1 MSPAEITAA
10 EAEANRIVWEDRPVL
25 VRFADAEEAARLPL
39 RKESMRSGTLR
50 LIEVERFDLSA
61 CGGTHVARTGGIG
74 VIAVSSWER
83 FKAGQRLEFVCGGRA
98 LDAYRGLRDSMSAS
112 VRLLSVLPAELP
124 GAIERLQAE
133 ARDYKRTL
141 AGLQND
147 LAQYQAEQFA
157 ARAEE
162 ITLKPGETAVAQRC
176 RLVARVVDADANG
189 LKTLA
194 SAIVAQ
200 PGFLVALT
208 SASPP
213 GLVLIARSADVAVS
227 ADRLLKRLI
236 AEFGGRGGGRSELA
250 QAGGLAA
257 TPESIF
263 GFLRSLV

>member
-1 MSPAEITAA
+1 
-10 EAEANRIVWEDRPVL
+10 
-25 VRFADAEEAARLPL
+25 
-39 RKESMRSGTLR
+39 
-50 LIEVERFDLSA
+50 DLSA

-83 FKAGQRLEFVCGGRA
+83 FKSGQRLEFVCGGRA
-98 LDAYRGLRDSMSAS
+98 LDTYRSLRDSMSSS

-141 AGLQND
+141 AGMQND
-147 LAQYQAEQFA
+147 LAQYQAEQLS

-162 ITLKPGETAVAQRC
+162 ITLKPGETTVAQRC
-176 RLVARVVDADANG
+176 RLVARAIDADANG

-194 SAIVAQ
+194 SAIVTQ
-200 PGFLVALT
+200 PGFLVVLT
-208 SASPP
+208 SPSPQ

-227 ADRLLKRLI
+227 ADRLLKSLV

-250 QAGGLAA
+250 QAGGLIT
-257 TPESIF
+257 TPESIL
-263 GFLRSLV
+263 GFLRSLI

>member
-1 MSPAEITAA
+1 M
-10 EAEANRIVWEDRPVL
+10 
-25 VRFADAEEAARLPL
+25 
-39 RKESMRSGTLR
+39 
-50 LIEVERFDLSA
+50 
-61 CGGTHVARTGGIG
+61 
-74 VIAVSSWER
+74 
-83 FKAGQRLEFVCGGRA
+83 AG
-98 LDAYRGLRDSMSAS
+98 M
-112 VRLLSVLPAELP
+112 
-124 GAIERLQAE
+124 
-133 ARDYKRTL
+133 
-141 AGLQND
+141 QNE

-176 RLVARVVDADANG
+176 RLVARVIDADANG

-200 PGFLVALT
+200 PGFLVVLT
-208 SASPP
+208 SGSPP

-250 QAGGLAA
+250 QAGGLA
-257 TPESIF
+257 TPPESIF